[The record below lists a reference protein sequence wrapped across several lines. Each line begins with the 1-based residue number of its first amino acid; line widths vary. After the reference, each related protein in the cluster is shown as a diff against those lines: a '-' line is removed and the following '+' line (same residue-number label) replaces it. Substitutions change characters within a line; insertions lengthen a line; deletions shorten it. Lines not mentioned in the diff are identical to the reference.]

1 MTTITLLTTA
11 DCHLCD
17 DAKQRLARLA
27 PELDFMIAIYDVNSD
42 EGRPLAA
49 RAAMPF
55 PPVVLINDTPFSF
68 GRLSEGRLRRE
79 LQRMA
84 AADRQG
90 GSTT

>member
-27 PELDFMIAIYDVNSD
+27 PELGFTVVIRDVHSD
-42 EGRPLAA
+42 EGRRLAA

-55 PPVVLINDTPFSF
+55 PPVILIDEQPFSF

-84 AADRQG
+84 TADRQG